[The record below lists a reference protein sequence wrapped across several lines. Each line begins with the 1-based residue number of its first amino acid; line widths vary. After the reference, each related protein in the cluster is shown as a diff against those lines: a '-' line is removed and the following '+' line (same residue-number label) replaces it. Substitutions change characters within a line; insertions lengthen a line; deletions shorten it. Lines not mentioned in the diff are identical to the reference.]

1 MCCCRDVEWETW
13 VQLASSLL
21 HWRPGDTATINSLV
35 AKFQS
40 GSYAQ
45 QVEALQLL
53 AKTEPDATTAASI
66 KPVIFEAFCKATTT
80 KTRPDPI
87 APELASVLGVLKAEG
102 SEIVAKYASILRGA
116 DGECQFYPETG
127 DLRAAVLR
135 SMAVMDTPPVSLKAD
150 VYAAM
155 YNAEGEGGRLLWEPA
170 ALALRALLDED
181 LERDPTERSSKATEL
196 HTLAS
201 ATQHLEGW
209 LSLMNRSGDRES
221 TKAAAAAITALR
233 EPSDVLAAYL
243 LSKVGEEPID
253 ERQLS
258 RCIHLRDV
266 GLVNLLVSKLVT
278 MNVEQRQ
285 CALSVVEQLEITED
299 YQAYTVLSALRA
311 GNSATSFLS
320 RGVLEYFRACQQRN
334 PRWKLPEKLHLLL
347 LRQLETEKNCI
358 DLQYILKELGLSGAL
373 EHVNADALNSSG
385 GGASTEQDAA
395 GQAASVGSDTGKAGS
410 VRGGKLRSLTGGLK
424 GIMDGVMGTVE
435 DEDAASSFDVYASF
449 S

>member
-1 MCCCRDVEWETW
+1 MGLRRDIEWETW
-13 VQLASSLL
+13 VQIASSLL
-21 HWRPGDTATINSLV
+21 HWRPDDAATINSLV
-35 AKFQS
+35 AKYQS
-40 GSYAQ
+40 GAHAQ

-53 AKTEPDATTAASI
+53 AKTKPDEATAASI
-66 KPVIFEAFCKATTT
+66 RPVIFEAFCKATMT
-80 KTRPDPI
+80 KTRPEPI

-102 SEIVAKYASILRGA
+102 SDVVAKYASVLRGA
-116 DGECQFYPETG
+116 DGGCQFFPETG
-127 DLRAAVLR
+127 DLRGAVLR

-150 VYAAM
+150 VYATM
-155 YNAEGEGGRLLWEPA
+155 YNAEGEGGKLLWEPA
-170 ALALRALLDED
+170 ALALRALLDEE
-181 LERDPTERSSKATEL
+181 LELDPVEHFSKSTDL

-266 GLVNLLVSKLVT
+266 GLVNHLVSKLVT

-285 CALSVVEQLEITED
+285 CALAVVEHLEITED
-299 YQAYTVLSALRA
+299 YQADTVLSALRA
-311 GNSATSFLS
+311 DNSATSFLS
-320 RGVLEYFRACQQRN
+320 HGVLEYFRACQQRN
-334 PRWKLPEKLHLLL
+334 PRWKVPEKLHLLL
-347 LRQLETEKNCI
+347 LRQIEAEKHCI

-373 EHVNADALNSSG
+373 EQVNPDALISSDDG
-385 GGASTEQDAA
+385 ALAASGSTGQGASMAGDLGRMASAGGA
-395 GQAASVGSDTGKAGS
+395 
-410 VRGGKLRSLTGGLK
+410 RFRSLTGGLI
-424 GIMDGVMGTVE
+424 GRGTSNRNAE
-435 DEDAASSFDVYASF
+435 NEEEASSFDVYASF

>member
-1 MCCCRDVEWETW
+1 MWLCRDVDWETW
-13 VQLASSLL
+13 SQVASSLL
-21 HWRPGDTATINSLV
+21 HWRPDDTTTINALV
-35 AKFQS
+35 AKYQS
-40 GSYAQ
+40 GSHAQ

-53 AKTEPDATTAASI
+53 AKTKPDADVAATL
-66 KPVIFEAFCKATTT
+66 KPVIFEAFCKATVT
-80 KTRPDPI
+80 KTRPEQI
-87 APELASVLGVLKAEG
+87 APELAAVLGILKAEG
-102 SEIVAKYASILRGA
+102 SEVVAKYASILRGA
-116 DGECQFYPETG
+116 DGECQFMPETG
-127 DLRAAVLR
+127 ELRAAVLR

-150 VYAAM
+150 VYATM

-181 LERDPTERSSKATEL
+181 LESDPIESSSKSSDL

-285 CALSVVEQLEITED
+285 CALAVVEQLEITED
-299 YQAYTVLSALRA
+299 YQAHTVLSALRA
-311 GNSATSFLS
+311 DNSATSFLS
-320 RGVLEYFRACQQRN
+320 HGVLEYFRACQQRN
-334 PRWKLPEKLHLLL
+334 PRWKVPEKLHLLL
-347 LRQLETEKNCI
+347 LRQIEAEKNCI
-358 DLQYILKELGLSGAL
+358 DLLYILKELGLSGAL
-373 EHVNADALNSSG
+373 EQVKPDALSSG
-385 GGASTEQDAA
+385 APADSDAGAEATAGG
-395 GQAASVGSDTGKAGS
+395 GLGKAALVSGA
-410 VRGGKLRSLTGGLK
+410 KFKSLTGGLK
-424 GIMDGVMGTVE
+424 GMMDGVMGAAEE
-435 DEDAASSFDVYASF
+435 DEEESSFDVYASF